1 MKTDFKAVVVGLGG
15 IGAAAAYWLARRLGN
30 EVLGLEQFEIGHA
43 RGASQDHSRIIRLS
57 YHTPAYVRLAQEAY
71 AAWAVLEAEA
81 GESLIIKTGSLDLA
95 PRNSALPLTP
105 YVDSLRASGVPFELL
120 NAAEVVRRWP
130 NFRLPD
136 DVQGLY
142 QAAGG
147 IAPAARCNAAHVRL
161 AQRYGAVLCDHVR
174 VTFIRPRGDEM
185 EVVTGENVYRCQR
198 LVIAA
203 DAWCNAL
210 LAHLGLKLPLTVT
223 QEQVTYFATPQL
235 ADFQPDRFPVW
246 IWLDEPCF
254 YGFPVYG
261 EAGTK
266 AAQDVGGQEV
276 TAETRTFTPD
286 RASLERVQAFL
297 ARYLPSALGPV
308 ITTRTCL
315 YTLTP
320 DRDFVLDSLPG
331 YSNVFM
337 ALGAGHGFKFASLFG
352 KILSELALD
361 GQTSSD
367 IQSLRFDRPVL
378 HMAEPPRHFMV

>member
-1 MKTDFKAVVVGLGG
+1 MKTDFKAIVVGLGG
-15 IGAAAAYWLARRLGN
+15 MGAAAAYWLARRLGG

-57 YHTPAYVRLAQEAY
+57 YHTPAYVRLAHEAY
-71 AAWAVLEAEA
+71 TAWSVLEAEA
-81 GESLIIKTGSLDLA
+81 GESLIIKTGGLDLA
-95 PRNSALPLTP
+95 PRNSTVPLTP
-105 YVDSLRASGVPFELL
+105 YVDSLRACGVPFELL
-120 NAAEVVRRWP
+120 DAAEVMRRWP
-130 NFRLPD
+130 SFRLTD

-147 IAPAARCNAAHVRL
+147 IAPAARCNAAHLRL
-161 AQRYGAVLCDHVR
+161 ARGHGAVLCDHVP
-174 VTFIRPRGDEM
+174 VTSIRPRGDGM
-185 EVVTGENVYRCQR
+185 EVVTGEKVYRCQR
-198 LVIAA
+198 LIIAA
-203 DAWCNAL
+203 DAWCNSL
-210 LAHLGLKLPLTVT
+210 LAHLGLKLALTIT
-223 QEQVTYFATPQL
+223 QEQVTYFATPRL

-266 AAQDVGGQEV
+266 AAQDVGGHEV
-276 TAETRTFTPD
+276 TAETRTFTPNP
-286 RASLERVQAFL
+286 AALERVQAFL
-297 ARYLPSALGPV
+297 AKYLPSALGP
-308 ITTRTCL
+308 ILATRTCL

-320 DRDFVLDSLPG
+320 DRDFVLGSLPG

-361 GQTSSD
+361 GQTRSD
-367 IQSLRFDRPVL
+367 IREFRCDRPVL
-378 HMAEPPRHFMV
+378 HMANPPRHFMV

>member
-1 MKTDFKAVVVGLGG
+1 MKTDFKAIVVGLGG
-15 IGAAAAYWLARRLGN
+15 IGAAAAYWLARRLGG

-71 AAWAVLEAEA
+71 AAWSVLETEA
-81 GESLIIKTGSLDLA
+81 GESLLIKTGGLDLA
-95 PRNSALPLTP
+95 PRNSAVPLTP
-105 YVDSLRASGVPFELL
+105 YVDSLRACGVPFELL
-120 NAAEVVRRWP
+120 DAAEVMRRWP
-130 NFRLPD
+130 SFRLPD

-147 IAPAARCNAAHVRL
+147 IAPAARCNAAHLRL
-161 AQRYGAVLCDHVR
+161 AQRHGAVLCDHVP
-174 VTFIRPRGDEM
+174 VISIRPQGDEM
-185 EVVTGENVYRCQR
+185 EVVTGEKVYRCER

-203 DAWCNAL
+203 DAWCNSL
-210 LAHLGLKLPLTVT
+210 LAHVGLKLALTVT
-223 QEQVTYFATPQL
+223 QEQVTYFAAPHL

-266 AAQDVGGQEV
+266 AAQDVGGHEV
-276 TAETRTFTPD
+276 TAETRTFTPNP
-286 RASLERVQAFL
+286 ASLERVRAFL
-297 ARYLPSALGPV
+297 AKYLPSALGP
-308 ITTRTCL
+308 IIATRTCL

-331 YSNVFM
+331 YSNAFM

-352 KILSELALD
+352 KILGELALD
-361 GQTSSD
+361 GQTRSD
-367 IQSLRFDRPVL
+367 IRAFRFDRPVL
-378 HMAEPPRHFMV
+378 HMADPPRHFMV